1 MNGRMQRRVAL
12 VVGAATAA
20 AGAAGGV
27 VLRRPI
33 GDRLLRRAVRRA
45 LTRENLHL
53 ADGLHAALGGTGSP
67 LPDRHRAG
75 PCVAVLAGEH
85 LFVVDAGEGST
96 RNLMLMR
103 LPVGR
108 VEAVLL
114 THFHSD
120 HMADLGELELQRWMG
135 GSNASPLEVFG
146 PTGVEQV
153 VQGFNDAYAL
163 DAGYRVAH
171 HGAVTAPPTGA
182 GGVARPFEMPADPNG
197 SVVVLERDD
206 VRITAFAVDH
216 RPAVPAV
223 GYRIDYRGRSVVIS
237 GDTASSE
244 SLPHNAAGAD
254 VLIHEALNPAMVR
267 LINEEAGLAAAPS
280 LGRVTHDIPSYHTS
294 PGDAARIA
302 AAARVRHLVLYHL
315 IPPLESALVK
325 RMFLGSAPGH
335 FDGPITIGEDGMLI
349 SLPAGTQQIEITNL
363 LR

>member
-1 MNGRMQRRVAL
+1 MNVRPRHLKAL
-12 VVGAATAA
+12 A
-20 AGAAGGV
+20 AGAASATAV
-27 VLRRPI
+27 TVAAFALRGPV
-33 GDRLLRRAVRRA
+33 GETLLRRAVRRA
-45 LTRENLHL
+45 LTRGNLHL
-53 ADGLHAALGGTGSP
+53 ADGLHAAMGGTGSP

-120 HMADLGELELQRWMG
+120 HIADLGELELQRWMG
-135 GSNASPLEVFG
+135 GANASPVEVIG

-153 VQGFNDAYAL
+153 VEGFNDAYAL

-171 HGAVTAPPTGA
+171 HGPVAAPPTGA
-182 GGVARPFEMPADPNG
+182 GGVARPFQLPADPNG
-197 SVVVLERDD
+197 SVVVLERDG

-216 RPAVPAV
+216 RPVVPAV
-223 GYRIDYRGRSVVIS
+223 GYRVDYRGRSVVIS
-237 GDTASSE
+237 GDTALSE
-244 SLPHNAAGAD
+244 SLVHNAAVAD
-254 VLIHEALNPAMVR
+254 VLIHEALNPAMVG
-267 LINEEAGLAAAPS
+267 LIHEAAGLAGSPS
-280 LGRVTHDIPSYHTS
+280 LGQVTHDIPSYHTS
-294 PGDAARIA
+294 PDDAARVA

-325 RMFLGSAPGH
+325 RMFLGSAPSH

-349 SLPAGTQQIEITNL
+349 SLPGGTRQIEVTNL